1 MTKKLVWLPSFGA
14 DPNEAG
20 GSSQQP
26 NIWLGEWW
34 LRSKQPLSLSCTK
47 LLFVMV
53 CQFGWALNLQR
64 GHTVVYT

>member
-20 GSSQQP
+20 GSSQRP

-34 LRSKQPLSLSCTK
+34 LRSKQPLYALSRIAPIAFATEEAGSTT
-47 LLFVMV
+47 VRTRS
-53 CQFGWALNLQR
+53 AL
-64 GHTVVYT
+64 